1 MALVVFKT
9 HSGKANRHD
18 TICQGEYCF
27 RFGRA
32 RTGRYQKEY
41 RCCDDLCSARILFNS
56 VDDFE
61 QIGDHSTCRFN
72 HCREYRSR
80 LRLEKAYSL
89 LLNNIVD
96 SPQTLVTKMSGL
108 IDMTPTEKCSVKAFI
123 TRKRKEIIG
132 TVDNDFINAP
142 VPSHLRVTMTPVSV
156 DHPDNTFL
164 LYDSFEVNAC
174 VSPRI
179 VVFSSA
185 DMRFKASL
193 ATEIFADGTYRIVPK
208 GFATLYT
215 IHTVIDAVPYPIFFC
230 LMENEREQTFL
241 RLFGAIK
248 QHLPK
253 LNFNG
258 IAHVDCQRS
267 SINALKATFHCQIKV
282 CLFHVNQA
290 LWRAVVRF
298 GLAAPYNSTKF
309 PRLHAWLR
317 RLMSFPFLRR
327 ENMHRCFRD
336 CFERMG
342 TDDRFGVEVEFAESF
357 KNILSYYK
365 RVWLNGVG
373 PEMLSQFHVSNRTN
387 NHSEAFHRWIGSSI
401 QTAHP
406 KTAVLIKL
414 LSCIENESKEQ
425 FVQQR
430 LGTLKRRPEKRL
442 DELENSLVNA
452 MNNYASGRFQSD
464 IEYLSVVA
472 RVYVEYNHDI
482 KMMRRRKSVALLE
495 PFKHLKKAV
504 IEAIERQDT
513 IVLDD
518 DVETNEDDDG
528 VSDFICHDYATEI
541 EYNTVTDNDSQLFAC
556 VRDGPAELSEE
567 RPALKSA
574 RRKKTKQPRSEKT
587 KPRKESSPEDGS
599 RKERHKRKRPTL
611 LQRMRKQRE
620 RSFRS

>member
-61 QIGDHSTCRFN
+61 QIGDHSICRFN

-80 LRLEKAYSL
+80 LKLEKAYSL

-108 IDMTPTEKCSVKAFI
+108 IDMTPKEKCSVKAFI

-174 VSPRI
+174 VSPRL

-230 LMENEREQTFL
+230 LIMVSQTRKTNCTFVAVTHTSHFFL
-241 RLFGAIK
+241 
-248 QHLPK
+248 
-253 LNFNG
+253 
-258 IAHVDCQRS
+258 
-267 SINALKATFHCQIKV
+267 
-282 CLFHVNQA
+282 
-290 LWRAVVRF
+290 
-298 GLAAPYNSTKF
+298 
-309 PRLHAWLR
+309 
-317 RLMSFPFLRR
+317 
-327 ENMHRCFRD
+327 
-336 CFERMG
+336 
-342 TDDRFGVEVEFAESF
+342 
-357 KNILSYYK
+357 
-365 RVWLNGVG
+365 
-373 PEMLSQFHVSNRTN
+373 
-387 NHSEAFHRWIGSSI
+387 
-401 QTAHP
+401 
-406 KTAVLIKL
+406 
-414 LSCIENESKEQ
+414 
-425 FVQQR
+425 
-430 LGTLKRRPEKRL
+430 
-442 DELENSLVNA
+442 
-452 MNNYASGRFQSD
+452 
-464 IEYLSVVA
+464 
-472 RVYVEYNHDI
+472 
-482 KMMRRRKSVALLE
+482 
-495 PFKHLKKAV
+495 
-504 IEAIERQDT
+504 
-513 IVLDD
+513 
-518 DVETNEDDDG
+518 
-528 VSDFICHDYATEI
+528 
-541 EYNTVTDNDSQLFAC
+541 
-556 VRDGPAELSEE
+556 
-567 RPALKSA
+567 
-574 RRKKTKQPRSEKT
+574 
-587 KPRKESSPEDGS
+587 
-599 RKERHKRKRPTL
+599 
-611 LQRMRKQRE
+611 
-620 RSFRS
+620 